1 MLLLLF
7 FVIELYFF
15 ILVEITQIFIP
26 SAELKIR
33 TETKANEPNAQVKT
47 EPVTVKTKKNK
58 CSS

>member
-1 MLLLLF
+1 M
-7 FVIELYFF
+7 
-15 ILVEITQIFIP
+15 EITQIFIP

-33 TETKANEPNAQVKT
+33 TETKTNEPNAQIKT